1 MQVLSWVEPVVLLV
15 QVVRAGP
22 VVLEVLQVSMAKP
35 DLWVLRE
42 LMARPMAAMPETE
55 ERVPMA
61 QMA

>member
-1 MQVLSWVEPVVLLV
+1 MRV

-55 ERVPMA
+55 ERAPMA